1 MLNDDWTFF
10 ICIGN
15 LSWLAPHDIGK
26 CFKIHFYEISE
37 LFIMTFEWCVS
48 PQIIW
53 FCTGLKTLDDRN
65 YRTNTNLKIPKKSE
79 TVNRRRTDNTMT
91 KGRTDNTMAKGRT
104 DNTIT
109 KGRTDNAMA
118 KGRTDNTITKG
129 GTDNTMA
136 KGKRERGHTLV

>member
-1 MLNDDWTFF
+1 MHESLSHKLHITLFAFECSMTIGLFF

-15 LSWLAPHDIGK
+15 LNWLAPHDIGK

-65 YRTNTNLKIPKKSE
+65 HRTNTNLKIPKKSE

-118 KGRTDNTITKG
+118 KG
-129 GTDNTMA
+129 
-136 KGKRERGHTLV
+136 KRERGHTLV